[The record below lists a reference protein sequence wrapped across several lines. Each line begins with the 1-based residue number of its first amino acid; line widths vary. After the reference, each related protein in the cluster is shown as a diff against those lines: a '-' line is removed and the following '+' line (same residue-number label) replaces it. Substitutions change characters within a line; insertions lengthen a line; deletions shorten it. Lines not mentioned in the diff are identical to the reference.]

1 MELKA
6 LSNKISLY
14 YFLWNFI
21 DQIRR
26 MISFETSY
34 EIWNFTKLLYELS
47 RNNEFFW
54 NFISN
59 FITKIGNSLSH
70 QPHRTYKHY
79 LHDRPYIS
87 PWMKSISNELDVYGL
102 TRVLFW
108 CLFPSLLRSS
118 PLEYIHYY
126 IFTCHLIYV
135 HIYTYTIYIYIY
147 DATVVGIIPKL
158 RNSWHKRINSSP
170 LEYLN
175 SVSVQFE

>member
-54 NFISN
+54 NFTSN
-59 FITKIGNSLSH
+59 FITKIGNWLSH
-70 QPHRTYKHY
+70 QPHRTYKYY

-87 PWMKSISNELDVYGL
+87 PWIKSISNELGSLECYFDVY
-102 TRVLFW
+102 
-108 CLFPSLLRSS
+108 FPHCCAVRHSS
-118 PLEYIHYY
+118 TYITIYLPD
-126 IFTCHLIYV
+126 CHLIYV
-135 HIYTYTIYIYIY
+135 HIYTYIIYIY
-147 DATVVGIIPKL
+147 DATVVGITPKL